1 MKIPDITNVAIK
13 TSLNPKINEVKGE
26 ISNITNVGTASA
38 LAFVENKIPSVS
50 NLVQKLTI
58 TQKLMKLKRKLL
70 TIMMINV
77 LLLQTLVRLR
87 QKCLI

>member
-13 TSLNPKINEVKGE
+13 FSLNPKINEVKGE

-77 LLLQTLVRLR
+77 LLLQTLVRLQ

>member
-77 LLLQTLVRLR
+77 LLLQTLVRLQ